1 MLEAVAATY
10 DGMNFVMDRHVQFE
24 KGQQVII
31 TFSKP
36 VASAMAQDQATK
48 KAEAWKRLER
58 MRKHVPDFDYKKELE
73 EYRQE
78 RYYYN
83 DRYKTPAKLL

>member
-10 DGMNFVMDRHVQFE
+10 DGINFVMDRHVQFE

-36 VASAMAQDQATK
+36 VVPEKTQDQATR
-48 KAEAWKRLER
+48 KAEAWERLER
-58 MRKHVPDFDYKKELE
+58 MRKHVPDFDYKKELK

-78 RYYYN
+78 RYN
-83 DRYKTPAKLL
+83 DRYTTPAKVL

>member
-10 DGMNFVMDRHVQFE
+10 DGINFVMDRHVQFE

-36 VASAMAQDQATK
+36 VVPEKTQDQATR
-48 KAEAWKRLER
+48 KAEAWERLER

-73 EYRQE
+73 EYRRE
-78 RYYYN
+78 RYGYA
-83 DRYKTPAKLL
+83 DIS

>member
-1 MLEAVAATY
+1 MLEAVAATF
-10 DGMNFVMDRHVQFE
+10 DGINFVMDKNIHFE

-73 EYRQE
+73 EYRRE
-78 RYYYN
+78 RYGYA
-83 DRYKTPAKLL
+83 DIS